1 VGRSRTQ
8 QIERTLTMA
17 TRFLDEVRDDIGRAA
32 RDGGDIA
39 PRIRSVHERA
49 GHATPEF
56 RTLAIPLPDGF
67 DAPPDALSGT
77 IAHYARQRAP
87 DCLLLAMEARV
98 QEGEGDPRTLLI
110 AEARDRAGTRMYW
123 MQPFRPGAA
132 AVDWEEPMEGGWRDP
147 GEAEMILDAAFAG
160 SDLPPEPPRR
170 PRRTRASARSRGA
183 DREVVLPGPGAGR
196 GD

>member
-8 QIERTLTMA
+8 QIERTLGMA
-17 TRFLDEVRDDIGRAA
+17 TRFLEEVRDDIGRAA

-39 PRIRSVHERA
+39 PRIRSVHDRA

-67 DAPPDALSGT
+67 DAPPDVLSGA
-77 IAHYARQRAP
+77 IAHYARERAP
-87 DCLLLAMEARV
+87 DCLLLAMEA
-98 QEGEGDPRTLLI
+98 QEQDGAGDPRTLLI

-123 MQPFRPGAA
+123 MQAFRLTAA
-132 AVDWEEPMEGGWRDP
+132 AVDWEEPLEGGWRDP

-160 SDLPPEPPRR
+160 RDLPPEPPRR
-170 PRRTRASARSRGA
+170 PRRPRASARPRDA
-183 DREVVLPGPGAGR
+183 DREVALPALR
-196 GD
+196 AARAD